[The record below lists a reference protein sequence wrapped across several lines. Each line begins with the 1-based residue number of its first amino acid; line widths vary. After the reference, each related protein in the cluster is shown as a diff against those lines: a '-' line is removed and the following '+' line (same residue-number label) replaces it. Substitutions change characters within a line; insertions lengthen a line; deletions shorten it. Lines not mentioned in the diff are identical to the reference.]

1 MRSITSSDQFRVRDA
16 QGKQATLFVSPVTE
30 YDDWV
35 FCTLVQD
42 SVIGRSTHQIDVY
55 KRQAG
60 NGPRQS
66 DTDDE

>member
-35 FCTLVQD
+35 FWHVGTGIQRIGPFHASDFNRRAD
-42 SVIGRSTHQIDVY
+42 SVIL
-55 KRQAG
+55 ACCC
-60 NGPRQS
+60 
-66 DTDDE
+66 